1 MKLTLLLIALS
12 ICLSVSAQTNKDTSK
27 APPHFNTTAVSIIA
41 TQHDSDLI
49 SKYYAQNFIY
59 DPNNRYTYLFVNG
72 HVEFANK
79 KNSYLIVVRDTS
91 SMSIKYADS
100 IFVIHISPKFVTK
113 INDSTYTFKQ
123 LK

>member
-1 MKLTLLLIALS
+1 MKTLYLTFLTCFI
-12 ICLSVSAQTNKDTSK
+12 VSTGWAQDKPKT
-27 APPHFNTTAVSIIA
+27 HV
-41 TQHDSDLI
+41 
-49 SKYYAQNFIY
+49 YYEMYA
-59 DPNNRYTYLFVNG
+59 YLFVDG